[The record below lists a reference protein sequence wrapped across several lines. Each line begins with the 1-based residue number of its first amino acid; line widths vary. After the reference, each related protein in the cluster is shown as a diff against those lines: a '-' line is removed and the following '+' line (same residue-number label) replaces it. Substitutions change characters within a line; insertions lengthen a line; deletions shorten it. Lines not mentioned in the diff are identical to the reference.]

1 MALNDDSGPAETGVS
16 HVHITYLLMNAF
28 SMGGTIRTTYN
39 IAAALAERHQVE
51 IVSVYRRRA
60 GSRFAVDPRVTM
72 RVLSDQVPP
81 DGDTAGHPYGQ
92 CSGPQELAR
101 RVPSL
106 LVPRSERRYR
116 NFSLLTDVRVATFLH
131 RLDTDVLVT
140 TRPGLNIIAARFANP
155 AVLRVGQEHLF
166 LANHP
171 PALRHQIARHYP
183 ELDLVSVLTERD
195 AEDYRALLGGRVR
208 VVRVPNAVPEQDA
221 PRARGAKVVVAA
233 GRLTRQKGFDLL
245 VDAYA
250 QVAHRYPDWQLH
262 IYGSGDERG
271 RLLAQVRR
279 LGLDGQVR
287 LMGYS
292 DKLSERMAEAALYV
306 MSSRVE
312 GFPMVLLEAMAVG
325 LPVVSFDCTNGPADL
340 VEQGRNGVLVRAGDV
355 GGLADALCTV
365 MADPGL
371 RARMGE
377 AARATARQYDIGRI
391 SHRWETLFDEL
402 SYEQRPTPRRS
413 GG

>member
-16 HVHITYLLMNAF
+16 HVHITFLLMNAF

-39 IAAALAERHQVE
+39 VAAALAERHRVE

-60 GSRFAVDPRVTM
+60 GARFAVDQRVTV

-92 CSGPQELAR
+92 CTGLQEWAR

-116 NFSLLTDVRVATFLH
+116 NFSLLTDVRMVTFLR
-131 RLDTDVLVT
+131 RLDSDVLVT
-140 TRPGLNIIAARFANP
+140 TRPGLNLVAARYANP
-155 AVLRVGQEHLF
+155 SVLRVGQEHLF

-171 PALRHQIARHYP
+171 PALRRQIARHYP
-183 ELDLVSVLTERD
+183 KLDLVSVLTERD
-195 AEDYRALLGGRVR
+195 AEDYRALLGGSVH
-208 VVRVPNAVPEQDA
+208 VVRVPNAA
-221 PRARGAKVVVAA
+221 PDPGTPRTGDAKVVVAA
-233 GRLTRQKGFDLL
+233 GRLARQKGFDLL

-250 QVAHRYPDWQLH
+250 QVAQRYPDWQLH

-271 RLLAQVRR
+271 RLLAQILR
-279 LGLDGQVR
+279 LGLERQVR

-292 DKLSERMAEAALYV
+292 ANLSEAMSRAALYV

-325 LPVVSFDCTNGPADL
+325 LPVVSFDCPNGPADL
-340 VEQGRNGVLVRAGDV
+340 VRQGTNGVLVPNGDV
-355 GGLADALCTV
+355 GGLADALCV
-365 MADPGL
+365 LMADPRR

-377 AARATARQYDIGRI
+377 AARATARKYDIGRI

-402 SYEQRPTPRRS
+402 SHRSRRT
-413 GG
+413 GRNCG

>member
-16 HVHITYLLMNAF
+16 HVHITFLLMNAF

-39 IAAALAERHQVE
+39 VAAALAERHHVE

-60 GSRFAVDPRVTM
+60 GSRFELDPRVTL

-81 DGDTAGHPYGQ
+81 DGDTTGHPYGQ
-92 CSGPQELAR
+92 CTGPQELAR

-116 NFSLLTDVRVATFLH
+116 NFSLLTDVRMATFLH
-131 RLDTDVLVT
+131 RLDSDVLVT
-140 TRPGLNIIAARFANP
+140 TRPGLNLVAARFANP
-155 AVLRVGQEHLF
+155 SVLRVGQEHLF

-171 PALRHQIARHYP
+171 AALRHQIARHYP
-183 ELDLVSVLTERD
+183 KLDLVSVLTERD
-195 AEDYRALLGGRVR
+195 AEDYRAFLGGHVR
-208 VVRVPNAVPEQDA
+208 VVRVPNAVPD
-221 PRARGAKVVVAA
+221 PGTRRAGGAKVVVAA

-262 IYGSGDERG
+262 IYGAGEERG
-271 RLLAQVRR
+271 RLLAQILR
-279 LGLDGQVR
+279 LRLERQVR

-292 DKLSERMAEAALYV
+292 GALSEQLSQAALYV

-325 LPVVSFDCTNGPADL
+325 LPVVSFDCPNGPADL
-340 VEQGRNGVLVRAGDV
+340 VRQGTNGVLVRAGDV
-355 GGLADALCTV
+355 GGLADALCTM
-365 MADPGL
+365 MADPGR
-371 RARMGE
+371 RAQMGE
-377 AARATARQYDIGRI
+377 AARATAREYDIGRI

-402 SYEQRPTPRRS
+402 SSRPRANPGRP

>member
-16 HVHITYLLMNAF
+16 HVHITFLLMNAF

-39 IAAALAERHQVE
+39 VAAALAERHHVE

-60 GSRFAVDPRVTM
+60 GARFAVDPRVTV

-92 CSGPQELAR
+92 CTGVQELGR

-116 NFSLLTDVRVATFLH
+116 NFSLLTDVRMASFLRH
-131 RLDTDVLVT
+131 FDGDVLVT
-140 TRPGLNIIAARFANP
+140 TRPGLNLLAARYASP
-155 AVLRVGQEHLF
+155 SVLRVGQEHLF

-171 PALRHQIARHYP
+171 PALRRQIARHYP
-183 ELDLVSVLTERD
+183 KLDLVSVLTERD
-195 AEDYRALLGGRVR
+195 ADDYRAFLGCRVQ
-208 VVRVPNAVPEQDA
+208 VVRVPNAVPDLGT
-221 PRARGAKVVVAA
+221 RRVGNAKVVVAA

-271 RLLAQVRR
+271 RLLAQILR
-279 LGLDGQVR
+279 LGLERQVR

-292 DKLSERMAEAALYV
+292 AKLSEQMSQAALYV
-306 MSSRVE
+306 M
-312 GFPMVLLEAMAVG
+312 
-325 LPVVSFDCTNGPADL
+325 
-340 VEQGRNGVLVRAGDV
+340 
-355 GGLADALCTV
+355 
-365 MADPGL
+365 
-371 RARMGE
+371 
-377 AARATARQYDIGRI
+377 
-391 SHRWETLFDEL
+391 
-402 SYEQRPTPRRS
+402 
-413 GG
+413 

>member
-1 MALNDDSGPAETGVS
+1 MALDDDSGPAETGVS
-16 HVHITYLLMNAF
+16 HVHITFLLMNAF

-39 IAAALAERHQVE
+39 VAAALAERHQVE

-60 GSRFAVDPRVTM
+60 GSRFALDPRVTL

-92 CSGPQELAR
+92 CVGPQELAR

-106 LVPRSERRYR
+106 LMPRSERRYR
-116 NFSLLTDVRVATFLH
+116 NFSLLTDVRMATFLR
-131 RLDTDVLVT
+131 RLDSDVLVT
-140 TRPGLNIIAARFANP
+140 TRPGLNLVAARFANP
-155 AVLRVGQEHLF
+155 SVLRVGQEHLF

-171 PALRHQIARHYP
+171 PALRRQIARHYP
-183 ELDLVSVLTERD
+183 KLDLVSVLTERD
-195 AEDYRALLGGRVR
+195 AEDYRAYLGGRVR
-208 VVRVPNAVPEQDA
+208 VVRVPNAVPD
-221 PRARGAKVVVAA
+221 PGIRRAGDAKVVIAA

-245 VDAYA
+245 VDAFA

-262 IYGSGDERG
+262 IYGSGEERG
-271 RLLAQVRR
+271 RLLAQILR
-279 LGLDGQVR
+279 LRLERQVR

-292 DKLSERMAEAALYV
+292 GTLSEKLSQAALYA

-340 VEQGRNGVLVRAGDV
+340 VRQGANGVLVPAGDV
-355 GGLADALCTV
+355 GGLADALCTM
-365 MADPGL
+365 MADPGR

-377 AARATARQYDIGRI
+377 AARATAREYDIGRI

-402 SYEQRPTPRRS
+402 SRGPRANPS
-413 GG
+413 KPGG

>member
-16 HVHITYLLMNAF
+16 HVHITFLLMNAF

-39 IAAALAERHQVE
+39 VAAALAERHQVE

-60 GSRFAVDPRVTM
+60 GSRFALDPRVTL
-72 RVLSDQVPP
+72 RVLSDQVAP

-92 CSGPQELAR
+92 CTGPQELAR

-116 NFSLLTDVRVATFLH
+116 NFSLLTDVRMATFLR
-131 RLDTDVLVT
+131 RLDSDVLVT
-140 TRPGLNIIAARFANP
+140 TRPGLNLVAARFANP
-155 AVLRVGQEHLF
+155 SVLRVGQEHLF

-171 PALRHQIARHYP
+171 PALRRQIARHYP
-183 ELDLVSVLTERD
+183 KLDLVSVLTERD
-195 AEDYRALLGGRVR
+195 AEDYRAFLGGQVR
-208 VVRVPNAVPEQDA
+208 VVRVPNAVPD
-221 PRARGAKVVVAA
+221 PDTRRAGGAKVVVAA

-262 IYGSGDERG
+262 IYGSGEERG
-271 RLLAQVRR
+271 RLLAQILR
-279 LGLDGQVR
+279 LRLERQVR

-292 DKLSERMAEAALYV
+292 GTLSEQLSQAALYV

-325 LPVVSFDCTNGPADL
+325 LPVVSFDCPNGPADL
-340 VEQGRNGVLVRAGDV
+340 VRQGTNGLLVRPGDV

-365 MADPGL
+365 MADPSR

-377 AARATARQYDIGRI
+377 AARAMAREYDIGRI

-402 SYEQRPTPRRS
+402 SRGPRANRGKS

>member
-1 MALNDDSGPAETGVS
+1 VALNNDSGPAETGVS
-16 HVHITYLLMNAF
+16 HVHITFLLMNAF

-39 IAAALAERHQVE
+39 VAAALAERHHVE

-60 GSRFAVDPRVTM
+60 GARFAVDPRVTL

-92 CSGPQELAR
+92 CTGMQELAR

-116 NFSLLTDVRVATFLH
+116 NFSLLTDVRTATFLR
-131 RLDTDVLVT
+131 RLDSDVLVT
-140 TRPGLNIIAARFANP
+140 TRPGLNLVAARYANP
-155 AVLRVGQEHLF
+155 SVLRVGQEHMF

-171 PALRHQIARHYP
+171 PALRRQIARHYP
-183 ELDLVSVLTERD
+183 KLDVVSVLTERD
-195 AEDYRALLGGRVR
+195 AEDYRAFLGGRVQ
-208 VVRVPNAVPEQDA
+208 VVRVPNAAPDLGTPRVGDA
-221 PRARGAKVVVAA
+221 KIVVAA

-245 VDAYA
+245 IDAYA

-262 IYGSGDERG
+262 IYGAGEERG
-271 RLLAQVRR
+271 RLLAQILR
-279 LGLDGQVR
+279 LGLERQVR

-292 DKLSERMAEAALYV
+292 ANLSEQMSQAALYV

-325 LPVVSFDCTNGPADL
+325 LPVVSFDCPNGPADL
-340 VEQGRNGVLVRAGDV
+340 VRQGTNGVLVRAGDV
-355 GGLADALCTV
+355 GGLADALCAV
-365 MADPGL
+365 MADTG
-371 RARMGE
+371 RRERMGE
-377 AARATARQYDIGRI
+377 AARATAREYDIGRI

-402 SYEQRPTPRRS
+402 SHGSRGTRRNC
-413 GG
+413 G